1 MHRQGGQGCS
11 RAPSLF
17 PNRHLPG
24 WGWGAPCSCWLTWSF
39 QAAGSDPPTPIPPHD
54 LSLVEIKDPS
64 DLNNPLLIVES
75 LEGAGSHK
83 IEI

>member
-1 MHRQGGQGCS
+1 MLTCTQPLSQQTSARLGVGGTP
-11 RAPSLF
+11 A
-17 PNRHLPG
+17 
-24 WGWGAPCSCWLTWSF
+24 
-39 QAAGSDPPTPIPPHD
+39 AAGSPGPSRLQAPTLPPFLPLRD